1 MSRAVVSRVPPS
13 APPRRPRPPK
23 PSRSPAPPPEIP
35 VGIVPGR
42 RAILGGFLAGLLART
57 SPPASASATASCAR
71 DPPDIAAVLA
81 LARELYGDGRLDEAD
96 LLLTTAASCSRTDP
110 IPPESSRA
118 SSAPLLKLLG
128 DVRVDALRYAR
139 AVEAYDAALDADPA
153 GPSAPGAHFGR
164 ANAFEGLASEARAE
178 AEAESADADA
188 DAESR
193 RLYALAVDD
202 YSRCVEL
209 APEAAEVSTAY
220 FERAQAERALGRWK
234 DAREDYDAAATL
246 FLARREKKFADVSD
260 AQAAFATFE
269 TGDLTRARA
278 RLETLGRRL
287 YSSDVR
293 AALVACYWRMGE
305 GALAEDAWSK
315 LCEMED
321 SRCGKY
327 GDRDWLLSYRRWTP
341 GLADAMEDFLALRVR
356 PGWGGEGWGES
367 GERRGTTTR
376 GAAP

>member
-1 MSRAVVSRVPPS
+1 MSRAVVSRVPAS
-13 APPRRPRPPK
+13 APPRRRRPPK
-23 PSRSPAPPPEIP
+23 PSPSRAPPPEIS

-42 RAILGGFLAGLLART
+42 RAILGGFLSGLLART
-57 SPPASASATASCAR
+57 SPPASASASCAR
-71 DPPDIAAVLA
+71 DPPDIAAALA

-110 IPPESSRA
+110 IAPESTRA

-139 AVEAYDAALDADPA
+139 AVEAYDAALEADPA

-164 ANAFEGLASEARAE
+164 ANAFEGLASEAE
-178 AEAESADADA
+178 GDANG
-188 DAESR
+188 ESR

-202 YSRCVEL
+202 YSRCLEL
-209 APEAAEVSTAY
+209 APEADEVSTTY

-234 DAREDYDAAATL
+234 DAREDYDAAATR

-269 TGDLTRARA
+269 AGDLTRARA

-305 GALAEDAWSK
+305 GALAEDAWLK
-315 LCEMED
+315 LCEMKN

-327 GDRDWLLSYRRWTP
+327 GDRDWLVSYRRWTP

-356 PGWGGEGWGES
+356 PGWGGAWGGGS
-367 GERRGTTTR
+367 GERRGTPTR
-376 GAAP
+376 GASSEP

>member
-1 MSRAVVSRVPPS
+1 M
-13 APPRRPRPPK
+13 
-23 PSRSPAPPPEIP
+23 
-35 VGIVPGR
+35 
-42 RAILGGFLAGLLART
+42 
-57 SPPASASATASCAR
+57 
-71 DPPDIAAVLA
+71 
-81 LARELYGDGRLDEAD
+81 
-96 LLLTTAASCSRTDP
+96 
-110 IPPESSRA
+110 
-118 SSAPLLKLLG
+118 
-128 DVRVDALRYAR
+128 DALRYAR

-164 ANAFEGLASEARAE
+164 ANAFEGLASKARAE
-178 AEAESADADA
+178 AEGDADADADA

-202 YSRCVEL
+202 YSRCVAL

-234 DAREDYDAAATL
+234 DAREDYDAAATR

-315 LCEMED
+315 LCEMKD

-327 GDRDWLLSYRRWTP
+327 GDRDWLVSYRRWTP

-356 PGWGGEGWGES
+356 PGWGGEGGASPES
-367 GERRGTTTR
+367 EEGRRREARRRSRSAISNDVAQCRVGRGVDSKLRERPRTRRRGWFTARPIPRSRAPPRATR
-376 GAAP
+376 RVSFALYEFCSLGGGIIFPWLVVQNRALKFCRAPRRRSLQFLARDG

>member
-1 MSRAVVSRVPPS
+1 M
-13 APPRRPRPPK
+13 
-23 PSRSPAPPPEIP
+23 
-35 VGIVPGR
+35 
-42 RAILGGFLAGLLART
+42 
-57 SPPASASATASCAR
+57 
-71 DPPDIAAVLA
+71 
-81 LARELYGDGRLDEAD
+81 
-96 LLLTTAASCSRTDP
+96 
-110 IPPESSRA
+110 
-118 SSAPLLKLLG
+118 
-128 DVRVDALRYAR
+128 DALRYAR

-178 AEAESADADA
+178 AEAEADAEVEADA

-202 YSRCVEL
+202 YSRCVAL

-287 YSSDVR
+287 SSSDVP
-293 AALVACYWRMGE
+293 AWCHVPQLLNFFIGQENWSLWLSFEAQNNEAL
-305 GALAEDAWSK
+305 DQQ
-315 LCEMED
+315 
-321 SRCGKY
+321 RC
-327 GDRDWLLSYRRWTP
+327 
-341 GLADAMEDFLALRVR
+341 FL
-356 PGWGGEGWGES
+356 
-367 GERRGTTTR
+367 
-376 GAAP
+376 